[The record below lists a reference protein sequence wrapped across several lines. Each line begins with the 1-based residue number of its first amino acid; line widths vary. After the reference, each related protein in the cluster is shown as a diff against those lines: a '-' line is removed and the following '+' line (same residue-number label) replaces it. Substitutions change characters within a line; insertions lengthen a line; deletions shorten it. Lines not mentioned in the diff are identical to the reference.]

1 METNRVKEIRKL
13 RKMTQVELAQAVGV
27 AQGSIQKLENGEI
40 SLDIKWMKNL
50 ALALDVKP
58 YELLPEEWQPEEV
71 SPEEREILRMI
82 RKKPHLKQQ
91 IIAIFRRK
99 QSLRRILCH
108 RQTVRANQR
117 QTKDKQ

>member
-13 RKMTQVELAQAVGV
+13 RKMTQVELAHAVGV

-82 RKKPHLKQQ
+82 RKTTAPQTTDNRDIPTQAEPPAHSAPSPNSARKPTTNE
-91 IIAIFRRK
+91 R
-99 QSLRRILCH
+99 
-108 RQTVRANQR
+108 
-117 QTKDKQ
+117 